1 MPEIDAFL
9 GLSFCLYFFDNKQH
23 KLPHLHVKYGSYELI
38 IAIETGESLEGYLP
52 NKQRKRAEHH
62 IAQHQQ
68 QLMLMWQ
75 KAVQGQNPGKL
86 DEMGGVC

>member
-1 MPEIDAFL
+1 MPEIAAFL

-52 NKQRKRAEHH
+52 GKQRKRAEKH
-62 IAQHQQ
+62 IAQHRQ

-75 KAVQGQNPGKL
+75 KAVTGENPGKL
-86 DEMGGVC
+86 DDMGGVC

>member
-52 NKQRKRAEHH
+52 NKQRKRAESH
-62 IAQHQQ
+62 IAQNKQ

-75 KAVQGQNPGKL
+75 KAVTGENPGKL
-86 DEMGGVC
+86 DDMGGVC

>member
-9 GLSFCLYFFDNKQH
+9 GPSFCLYFFHNKQH
-23 KLPHLHVKYGSYELI
+23 KLPHLHVKYASYELI

-52 NKQRKRAEHH
+52 NKQRKRAESH

-68 QLMLMWQ
+68 QLKLMWQ
-75 KAVQGQNPGKL
+75 KAVTGENPGKL
-86 DEMGGVC
+86 DDMGGVC

>member
-62 IAQHQQ
+62 IAQHKQ
-68 QLMLMWQ
+68 QLILMWQ
-75 KAVQGQNPGKL
+75 KAVTGENPGKL
-86 DEMGGVC
+86 DDMGGVC